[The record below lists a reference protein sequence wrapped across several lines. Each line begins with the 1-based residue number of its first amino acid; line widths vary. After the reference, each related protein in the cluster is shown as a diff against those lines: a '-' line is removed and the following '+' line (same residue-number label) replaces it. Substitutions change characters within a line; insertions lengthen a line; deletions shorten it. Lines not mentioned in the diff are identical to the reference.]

1 LEAGLL
7 AGDRGGGGTRLDR
20 GSSPSPL
27 D

>member
-1 LEAGLL
+1 LETGLL
-7 AGDRGGGGTRLDR
+7 AGDRGGGGARLDR